1 MLSLNERHERRLL
14 WLLALTQFTIIMD
27 FMVMMPLG
35 PQIMHAFEI
44 SPDMGTIAGSQRSI
58 RYPVCT
64 YGSVRLQQDLISST
78 GTEQN
83 ARVTCRISA
92 G

>member
-1 MLSLNERHERRLL
+1 LLSLNESRERRLL

-44 SPDMGTIAGSQRSI
+44 SPGMGTIK
-58 RYPVCT
+58 
-64 YGSVRLQQDLISST
+64 L
-78 GTEQN
+78 
-83 ARVTCRISA
+83 
-92 G
+92 